1 MNKDSGH
8 LKELS
13 GSLEEPDVSADLV
26 NYLDTLFPEQSADLQ
41 WSDRD
46 VWYRSGQRS
55 VVRFLKQKLKE
66 QEENIL

>member
-1 MNKDSGH
+1 MSRESGH

-13 GSLEEPDVSADLV
+13 GSLEAPDVSVDLID
-26 NYLDTLFPEQSADLQ
+26 YLDALFPEQSADLK

-55 VVRFLKQKLKE
+55 VIKFLIQKLKE